1 MSFTKQDLFSVK
13 KENLKFKK
21 NFDKFMQKHEANN
34 KMFISKREVKKFMEE
49 QKTLMDTIN
58 HRVDEMIAAKDR
70 DEKQQ
75 HHTVASGALSQKRRR
90 SEIAR
95 MTTKESKR
103 SHKEP
108 VRVNNYFE
116 NIIKNPGL
124 QHMAENIFSNLN
136 YNDIKACHLINRS
149 SKTILDNPKFW
160 LKKFIQK
167 STFSKQNEIDWNK
180 AIQLV
185 KNTNYEKNIA
195 LYLKKS
201 LMKGNVTDIPCFVDE
216 TFLKNC
222 QGRSLRYLKQFYL
235 SSFITEDNKAGCI
248 QLLAQFSNC
257 YGKYELKDE
266 IDDEMCIAASRGYLK
281 IIKALIP
288 LIDNLKM
295 HYCNYNYC
303 KYPLMNHLNHSNN
316 CYIPTHVKNYFDSIN
331 PQT

>member
-1 MSFTKQDLFSVK
+1 
-13 KENLKFKK
+13 
-21 NFDKFMQKHEANN
+21 MQKHEANN

-58 HRVDEMIAAKDR
+58 HRVDQMIVAKDR

-75 HHTVASGALSQKRRR
+75 HHTVAIGGALPQMRRR

-185 KNTNYEKNIA
+185 KNTNYEKSIA

-216 TFLKNC
+216 AFLKNC
-222 QGRSLRYLKQFYL
+222 RGRSLRYLKKFYL

-248 QLLAQFSNC
+248 QLLVQFSNC

-266 IDDEMCIAASRGYLK
+266 IDDEMCIAASRGNLK

-288 LIDNLKM
+288 LIDNLPSR
-295 HYCNYNYC
+295 N
-303 KYPLMNHLNHSNN
+303 
-316 CYIPTHVKNYFDSIN
+316 T
-331 PQT
+331 